1 MPTQEGMRIKDR
13 NIPAL
18 PASQF
23 DLGQLLAQN
32 ASGGA
37 LAAPDLDLLECRA
50 ALHAA
55 AGVPGS
61 STGTMKPGGSARPFC
76 TAAPMTI
83 AVRC

>member
-1 MPTQEGMRIKDR
+1 MRTGDR
-13 NIPAL
+13 DIPAL
-18 PASQF
+18 SASQF
-23 DLGQLLAQN
+23 NRGQLLAQK

-37 LAAPDLDLLECRA
+37 LAAPGLDLLECRA

-55 AGVPGS
+55 AGVSDS
-61 STGTMKPGGSARPFC
+61 STGTMKPGGSARPLW